1 MFRRYISFTKKG
13 THIFQKINLNV
24 YLHNDIRVVDSNLM
38 KNAQTCAEIPANQN
52 LPQIPKYEF
61 SKCKEQ
67 GQIQTLH
74 RLPPFS
80 HDTRYVTS
88 LHHSNYNYI
97 INIIITFEGKF
108 IKLQPMCQ

>member
-1 MFRRYISFTKKG
+1 
-13 THIFQKINLNV
+13 
-24 YLHNDIRVVDSNLM
+24 M
-38 KNAQTCAEIPANQN
+38 KNAQTWAEISANQN
-52 LPQIPKYEF
+52 LPQISKYEF
-61 SKCKEQ
+61 PKCKKKQ
-67 GQIQTLH
+67 GQFQTLH
-74 RLPPFS
+74 RLSPFS